1 MSESLDYSLVIE
13 GLKDKLNAYERSL
26 VIMKNEQFH
35 IYETMLEHI
44 ITRSAL
50 QTSKDDIIPLI
61 GSEYLISIGKN
72 TQANALEFSNNLI
85 KLFDSILSQNIVE
98 TKKSLAKLES
108 SNLPLEIVDKL
119 MVDLNNYMEEIEQRD
134 NINKN
139 VENLLPTEED
149 TEEKKKI
156 KR

>member
-1 MSESLDYSLVIE
+1 
-13 GLKDKLNAYERSL
+13 
-26 VIMKNEQFH
+26 MKNEQFH